1 MSDQEEKPSK
11 KLKVED
17 TEEEED
23 DEEEKPVVALKN
35 DSGESYFEISSKRRI
50 TTRKFKDMVLVDIR
64 EVRSFKFACLLQQK
78 KKNSPSFV

>member
-23 DEEEKPVVALKN
+23 EEEEEEKPVVALKN

-64 EVRSFKFACLLQQK
+64 EVRT
-78 KKNSPSFV
+78 SPSFV

>member
-23 DEEEKPVVALKN
+23 DEEEEKPVVALKN

-64 EVRSFKFACLLQQK
+64 EVRTFKFACLLQK
-78 KKNSPSFV
+78 KKK